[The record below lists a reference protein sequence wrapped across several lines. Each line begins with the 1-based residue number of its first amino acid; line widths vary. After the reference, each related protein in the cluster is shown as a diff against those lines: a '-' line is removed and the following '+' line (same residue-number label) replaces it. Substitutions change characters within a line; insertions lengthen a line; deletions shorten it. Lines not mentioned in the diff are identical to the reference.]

1 MREAKINYQ
10 EHIKNSIMLIF
21 AGECHPLTMREFLE
35 CNYPELLE
43 AAESG
48 CAVLTELQN
57 ALVEL
62 LPLSKKMLPS
72 NIGQL
77 ADIEAQANFM
87 AFIYHHSLF
96 AFADKAYTMLSTQC
110 TALAEALNSGLE
122 EEEKDAAD
130 KLQKTIKA
138 LSNIPFENLLEHSA
152 VGLLRLE
159 IFKDYLQERLDFNVI
174 PIFDA
179 TGKLRGHWSFRDI
192 TGIIVRSGLS
202 HEQLLTDCINA
213 PLPPNTTIEKVVDDE
228 TLLRIY

>member
-1 MREAKINYQ
+1 
-10 EHIKNSIMLIF
+10 MLIF
-21 AGECHPLTMREFLE
+21 AGECQPHTMREFLE

-43 AAESG
+43 TAESG

-62 LPLSKKMLPS
+62 LPQSQKLLPRE
-72 NIGQL
+72 IKQL

-96 AFADKAYTMLSTQC
+96 AFADKAYTMLNTQC

-122 EEEKDAAD
+122 EEEKETAD

-159 IFKDYLQERLDFNVI
+159 IFKDYLQERLDFLVI
-174 PIFDA
+174 PVFDA
-179 TGKLRGHWSFRDI
+179 TGKQIGNWSFRDI
-192 TGIIVRSGLS
+192 TGAIARRGLS
-202 HEQLLTDCINA
+202 DEQLLTDCIGA
-213 PLPPNTTIEKVVDDE
+213 PLPSCHTIGKVVDNE
-228 TLLRIY
+228 TMLRIY

>member
-1 MREAKINYQ
+1 
-10 EHIKNSIMLIF
+10 MLRF
-21 AGECHPLTMREFLE
+21 TGECQPHTMRDFLE

-43 AAESG
+43 TAESG

-62 LPLSKKMLPS
+62 LPQSQKLLPRE
-72 NIGQL
+72 IKQL

-110 TALAEALNSGLE
+110 TALAKALDSNLKD
-122 EEEKDAAD
+122 EEKETAD
-130 KLQKTIKA
+130 KLQKTLKA

-159 IFKDYLQERLDFNVI
+159 VFKDYLQERLDFIVI
-174 PIFDA
+174 PVFDA
-179 TGKLRGHWSFRDI
+179 TGKQISDWSFRDI
-192 TGIIVRSGLS
+192 TGTIVRRGLS
-202 HEQLLTDCINA
+202 DQQLLTNCINA
-213 PLPPNTTIEKVVDDE
+213 PLPCSHTIGKVVDDE
-228 TLLRIY
+228 TMLRIY

>member
-1 MREAKINYQ
+1 
-10 EHIKNSIMLIF
+10 MLIF

-96 AFADKAYTMLSTQC
+96 AFADKAYTMLNTQC
-110 TALAEALNSGLE
+110 TALAEALNSCLE
-122 EEEKDAAD
+122 NEEKDAAD
-130 KLQKTIKA
+130 KLQKALNA
-138 LSNIPFENLLEHSA
+138 LSNIPFENLLDHA
-152 VGLLRLE
+152 ATGLHRLE

-174 PIFDA
+174 PVFDA

-192 TGIIVRSGLS
+192 TGSIAMNGLD
-202 HEQLLTDCINA
+202 ERLLKDFINA
-213 PLPPNTTIEKVVDDE
+213 PLPGAPTIGKVVDDE
-228 TLLRIY
+228 RLLRIY

>member
-1 MREAKINYQ
+1 
-10 EHIKNSIMLIF
+10 MLRLT
-21 AGECHPLTMREFLE
+21 GECQPHTMREFLE
-35 CNYPELLE
+35 CEYPELLE

-62 LPLSKKMLPS
+62 LPQSQKLLPRE
-72 NIGQL
+72 IKQL
-77 ADIEAQANFM
+77 ADVEAQANLI

-96 AFADKAYTMLSTQC
+96 AFADKAYTMLNTQC
-110 TALAEALNSGLE
+110 TALAKALDSNLKD
-122 EEEKDAAD
+122 EEKEAAD
-130 KLQKTIKA
+130 KLQKTLKA

-174 PIFDA
+174 HVFDA

-192 TGIIVRSGLS
+192 TGTIARRGLS
-202 HEQLLTDCINA
+202 DEQLLTDCIGA
-213 PLPPNTTIEKVVDDE
+213 PLPSCHTIGKVVDDE
-228 TLLRIY
+228 TMLRIY

>member
-1 MREAKINYQ
+1 MLRIDGPKPAYTLREI
-10 EHIKNSIMLIF
+10 
-21 AGECHPLTMREFLE
+21 LE
-35 CNYPELLE
+35 CDYPELLE

-96 AFADKAYTMLSTQC
+96 AFADKAYTMLNTQC
-110 TALAEALNSGLE
+110 TALAEALNSCLE
-122 EEEKDAAD
+122 NEEKDAAD
-130 KLQKTIKA
+130 KLQKTLDA
-138 LSNIPFENLLEHSA
+138 LSNIPFENLLDHA
-152 VGLLRLE
+152 ATGLHRLE

-174 PIFDA
+174 PVFDA

-192 TGIIVRSGLS
+192 TGSIAMNGLD
-202 HEQLLTDCINA
+202 ERLLKDFINA
-213 PLPPNTTIEKVVDDE
+213 PLPSAPTIGKVVDDE
-228 TLLRIY
+228 RLLRIY

>member
-1 MREAKINYQ
+1 
-10 EHIKNSIMLIF
+10 MLRLT
-21 AGECHPLTMREFLE
+21 GECQPHTMREFLE
-35 CNYPELLE
+35 CGYPELLE

-77 ADIEAQANFM
+77 ADIEAQANLM

-96 AFADKAYTMLSTQC
+96 AFADKAYTMLNTQC
-110 TALAEALNSGLE
+110 TALAKALDSNLKD
-122 EEEKDAAD
+122 EEKEAAD
-130 KLQKTIKA
+130 KLQKTLKA

-152 VGLLRLE
+152 VGMLRLE

-174 PIFDA
+174 PVFDA
-179 TGKLRGHWSFRDI
+179 TGKQIGNWSFRDI
-192 TGIIVRSGLS
+192 TGAIARRGLS
-202 HEQLLTDCINA
+202 DEQLLTDCIGA
-213 PLPPNTTIEKVVDDE
+213 PLPSCHTIGKVVDDE
-228 TLLRIY
+228 TMLRIY